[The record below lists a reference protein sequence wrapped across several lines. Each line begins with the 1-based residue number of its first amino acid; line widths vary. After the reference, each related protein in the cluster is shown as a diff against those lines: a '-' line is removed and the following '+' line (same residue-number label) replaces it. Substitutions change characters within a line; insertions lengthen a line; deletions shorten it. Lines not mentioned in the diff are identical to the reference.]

1 MLKVVHDII
10 GNNAYISYHST
21 RLKLIKTL
29 MLMVVMFGFKGALS
43 GLRQLWA
50 IESPL
55 KAMKNTFYFT
65 GKDLVILKI
74 FKFLS

>member
-1 MLKVVHDII
+1 
-10 GNNAYISYHST
+10 
-21 RLKLIKTL
+21 
-29 MLMVVMFGFKGALS
+29 MVVMFGFKGALS

-65 GKDLVILKI
+65 GKALVILKI